1 MSAYRCKFLRC
12 NEQSEWVEHIKIC
25 TVEISKGIGRFS
37 LIVREG
43 ETSSLIADFPRA
55 SIRNVES
62 LNSVVLRIYT
72 QTGTRVALRFE
83 EPVSLTAVFKILR
96 DNEIVCADATAPSSN
111 DSGGLNNIMPDLSD
125 PVVQEFVLKLLFRE
139 DFKRFVED
147 LGDLLNGYNEEM
159 M

>member
-1 MSAYRCKFLRC
+1 MSTYRCKFLRC

-25 TVEISKGIGRFS
+25 TVEISKGVGRFS

-96 DNEIVCADATAPSSN
+96 DNEIICADATAPSCT